1 MSRDLAAVW
10 PVVVPPGSGA
20 PPAPEPQQKKEIVPV
35 ALVTDTTDSR
45 QGSPRTVTR
54 QPPPRQQHDD
64 QHRGQLRFAQRLV
77 AEHHH
82 QLRYVHNVGWHSWD
96 GARWARDPNGE
107 AFRAAVQIV
116 KAAYLDL
123 PDLDRQSQQELLQ
136 DIHKCES
143 ANGLAGLLQIAGNL
157 LPLAVSVD
165 QLDADPFLFNTK
177 SGTLDLRTGELRRHD
192 PNDLLTKVANAEY
205 DPRARSETF
214 DRFLEDIQ
222 PDPVVRAFL
231 ARLFGH
237 TLLGTVREHVLPIL
251 TGTGSN
257 GKSTLV
263 ETVQEVL
270 GDYAISAEPD
280 LLVERGSTHT
290 TGQADLLGV
299 RLAVCAETDKGRRL
313 AAATVKRLTGGDKIR
328 ARRMRQDN
336 IEFAASHSVV
346 MITNHKPA
354 VAGDD
359 PALWRRLRIVPFDVV
374 VSKPNKRLKEQ
385 LALELPAV
393 LAWMISGY
401 RDWHYHGLDE
411 PEVVVNATDAY
422 RASSDALGRFIEERC
437 ILSPAARVKA
447 RELFGAW
454 QSWCHVNGEDPDTEV
469 VFADSLS
476 TRGFEKKRSNG
487 AVYVGLGLAAEDDQ

>member
-1 MSRDLAAVW
+1 MSADLHAVW
-10 PVVVPPGSGA
+10 PVVATPGA
-20 PPAPEPQQKKEIVPV
+20 ATPEPQQKKEIVPV

-45 QGSPRTVTR
+45 QGSLRTVTR
-54 QPPPRQQHDD
+54 QPSPRQQHDD

-77 AEHHH
+77 AERHH
-82 QLRYVHNVGWHSWD
+82 QLRYVHNVGWHCWD
-96 GARWARDPNGE
+96 GARWARDANGE
-107 AFRAAVQIV
+107 AVRAAAGVV
-116 KAAYLDL
+116 RSAYGDL
-123 PDLDRQSQQELLQ
+123 SDLDRQSRQELLQ

-143 ANGLAGLLQIAGNL
+143 ANGIDGLLRLAGNL

-165 QLDADPFLFNTK
+165 QLDADPVLFNTQN
-177 SGTLDLRTGELRRHD
+177 GTLDLRTGELRRHD
-192 PNDLLTKVANAEY
+192 PADLLTKVAAAEY

-214 DRFLEDIQ
+214 DRFLEVIQ

-263 ETVQEVL
+263 ETVQDTL

-280 LLVERGSTHT
+280 LLVERGSAHT

-299 RLAVCAETDKGRRL
+299 RLAVCSETDKGRRL

-346 MITNHKPA
+346 MVTNHKPT

-359 PALWRRLRIVPFDVV
+359 PALWRRLRVVPFDVV
-374 VSKPNKRLKEQ
+374 VGNPNKRLKEQ
-385 LALELPAV
+385 LAAELPAV
-393 LAWMISGY
+393 LAWMIGGY
-401 RDWHYHGLDE
+401 REWHHHGLDE
-411 PEVVVNATDAY
+411 PQVVVNAPTRTEPVATCSAGSW
-422 RASSDALGRFIEERC
+422 RSGASCR
-437 ILSPAARVKA
+437 P
-447 RELFGAW
+447 
-454 QSWCHVNGEDPDTEV
+454 P
-469 VFADSLS
+469 
-476 TRGFEKKRSNG
+476 RG
-487 AVYVGLGLAAEDDQ
+487 